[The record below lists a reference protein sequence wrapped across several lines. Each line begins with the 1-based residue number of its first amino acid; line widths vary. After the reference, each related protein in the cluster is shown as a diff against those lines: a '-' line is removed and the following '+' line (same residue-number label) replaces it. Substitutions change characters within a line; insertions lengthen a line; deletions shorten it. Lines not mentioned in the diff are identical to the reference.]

1 MFRIGDYYQIN
12 KVPIPLYTASDMA
25 MLRNNTT
32 NGWVNEVG
40 LYRIANVRYIDNG
53 KIYLEPQSANS
64 IATIAIYGLN
74 KTYVIGWIR
83 DDDNIS
89 HARINSVSDYTI
101 GQEQVNVKISGVMNG
116 RYQTEILIGNEVVYT
131 HNTETTHY
139 NMTII
144 PDVQARMLQ
153 LLPNVSRTRATV
165 RVTTFVNDN
174 RTGQATTQINLIVPD
189 SIKPAFTA
197 PPTFELHNPIY
208 DIAYGGRTGIKVVVP
223 QINSGQGA
231 TIRDVVIEAGDGQR
245 EVKLTGGA
253 TEHVFETINRSGEV
267 TARVTATDTRGRSIS
282 TSQTFT
288 FVDLLQPQVELI
300 QAYRDPNKTT
310 GFIIEMNIR
319 VDPMFAEQDIRI
331 IPSYQ
336 ETGTGIDY
344 FKEPIS
350 VTTDKFGGVMDY
362 LYTFD
367 GLEIDKSYRVT
378 LLVVDG
384 LNGQTTLSATAGTE
398 DYPLSLGA
406 FGAGVGVLVDDY
418 GAHLQVGEKG
428 IHSLGDIQIG
438 NTIIRV
444 ETERPNLIRI
454 ADSGMYINEIRLAEF
469 QEPENYGD
477 IEVTIVEEE

>member
-25 MLRNNTT
+25 LLRNNTT

-64 IATIAIYGLN
+64 IAIIAIYGLN
-74 KTYVIGWIR
+74 KTYIIGWIR

-116 RYQTEILIGNEVVYT
+116 RYRTEILIGNEVVYT

-139 NMTII
+139 NMTIT

-153 LLPNVSRTRATV
+153 LLPNVSLTRATV
-165 RVTTFVNDN
+165 RVTTFVNNN
-174 RTGQATTQINLIVPD
+174 RTGQATTQINLIVPE
-189 SIKPAFTA
+189 SIKPAFMA
-197 PPTFELHNPIY
+197 PPTFEVHNPIY
-208 DIAYGGRTGIKVVVP
+208 DIAYSGRTGIKVVVP
-223 QINSGQGA
+223 QINAGQGA

-245 EVKLTGGA
+245 EVKLTGSA
-253 TEHVFETINRSGEV
+253 TEHIFETVNRSGEV

-282 TSQTFT
+282 TSRTFT

-300 QAYRDPNKTT
+300 QAYRDPNNTT
-310 GFIIEMNIR
+310 DFIVEMNIR

-350 VTTDKFGGVMDY
+350 VITDKFGGVMDY

-367 GLEIDKSYRVT
+367 GLETDKSYRVT

-406 FGAGVGVLVDDY
+406 FGAGIGVLVDDY

-428 IHSLGDIQIG
+428 IHTLGDIQIG
-438 NTIIRV
+438 NTIIQVKTESYNVLSV
-444 ETERPNLIRI
+444 EDDGIFFNGIPLIKTEPT
-454 ADSGMYINEIRLAEF
+454 
-469 QEPENYGD
+469 QQYGD
-477 IEVTIVEEE
+477 LDINIIE